1 VRSRSGAERTIGI
14 SPRPFRPSGWTADE
28 HFLVTALSRGD
39 SVSAGLWRADET
51 SRQAGP
57 ACVLIDEAGVYMWQA
72 RISPNG
78 RWMSFVYESTGV
90 AVSTG
95 PSALPPQ
102 GLALVPASGATSR
115 KNWTLLAKEFSWIDK
130 PRWSSDGK
138 TLYF

>member
-1 VRSRSGAERTIGI
+1 
-14 SPRPFRPSGWTADE
+14 
-28 HFLVTALSRGD
+28 
-39 SVSAGLWRADET
+39 
-51 SRQAGP
+51 
-57 ACVLIDEAGVYMWQA
+57 MWQA

-138 TLYF
+138 TLYFMGRRGESPFNVWGLRIDPATGRPIDTAFRIYAVRFVRAPDVPERQADRHGCWTRAAPSIDDRGVE